1 MIYYTHFLRG
11 TSSIIQF
18 AVAQVYVSILGCTG
32 CRVFLEIPKLLSLLS
47 SFLVVFLNLK
57 LRPCNWCC
65 LLFLKEAV
73 STKQYCVGKT
83 FPLLLFLVSTYQPS
97 KRLLPVIHF
106 FQVLVRFPTGE
117 RKERRF
123 CSSATIQSLYDY
135 VDSLECLKAEKYC
148 LVSNFPRVVFGPE
161 KHSLS
166 LKEAG
171 LHPQASLFIEVDAW
185 EANLSI
191 MILLYPVLGTW
202 NGNLLFSSA
211 FHFGR
216 GWS

>member
-1 MIYYTHFLRG
+1 M
-11 TSSIIQF
+11 
-18 AVAQVYVSILGCTG
+18 YVSILGFTG
-32 CRVFLEIPKLLSLLS
+32 CRIFLEMSKLLSLLS
-47 SFLVVFLNLK
+47 SFFVVFLDLK
-57 LRPCNWCC
+57 LRLCNWCC
-65 LLFLKEAV
+65 LLFFQKVV

-97 KRLLPVIHF
+97 KRLLPVIQF
-106 FQVLVRFPTGE
+106 YQVLVRFPTGE

-171 LHPQASLFIEVDAW
+171 LHPQASLFVEVD
-185 EANLSI
+185 S
-191 MILLYPVLGTW
+191 
-202 NGNLLFSSA
+202 
-211 FHFGR
+211 
-216 GWS
+216 